1 VKGGAIMSKTSSAVK
16 NRYNA
21 KTYDRIEL
29 VVKKGEKDV
38 IKAYAESNGETVN
51 GFINRVIS
59 EAMGGEEAE

>member
-51 GFINRVIS
+51 GFINRIIS
-59 EAMGGEEAE
+59 EAMGNDSE